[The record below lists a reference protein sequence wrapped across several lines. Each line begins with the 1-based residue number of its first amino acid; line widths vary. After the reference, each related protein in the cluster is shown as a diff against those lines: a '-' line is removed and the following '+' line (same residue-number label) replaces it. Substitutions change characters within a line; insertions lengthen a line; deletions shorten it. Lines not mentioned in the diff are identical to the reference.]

1 MAVSQLHLQFT
12 TVNPAM
18 KKKITRRQFLKAAGV
33 LGGMALLYPAWD
45 PGRGT
50 SAVQAQS
57 SSGEVIWV
65 PSICNFCSSFCDIKV
80 AVKTVNGSKRAVKI
94 EGNPHSPLN
103 RGKICA
109 RGQAG
114 LRQLYDPDRIKEPL
128 IRVAGSKRGEWNFR
142 AATWEEAYDY
152 IASGFKKVN
161 PWEIAM
167 VGGWTACVSYMHFSL
182 PFIRTLEIPNIIA
195 SPMQHCVTAGHFG
208 TDLVTGNFNVHD
220 EILADFENARYILF
234 SQNNAS
240 VAAISTARAVRFG
253 KARKNGAKVV
263 CLDPRQSEL
272 ASKADEWI
280 AIKPGTDHAFF
291 LAMIHTMLREELYDN
306 EFLAGHTNA
315 PFLAFK
321 DSSGN
326 IELAAD
332 MDNNGKPGSYYVYD
346 EISGKVVPVP
356 AYTNTNN
363 TSKNNQRIVPA
374 LKVPENTLWNGKP
387 VTTVFDVFIEK
398 TESFTPKWA
407 SEITDVSSE
416 TIERIAMEFG
426 QARPALVDPGWMGAR
441 YHHTIAQ
448 RRMQAIIQTLVGGID
463 VAGGW
468 LMNGEYRHKAEN
480 AWHMRQHDTGDAS
493 HDVPPVMLPG
503 MGFANGL
510 VDIFANPESWS
521 HGKPALSFAWAQ
533 EQQKQGKPSVFLP
546 AMADT
551 GLLEAAK
558 GEMTWNGEPYHIK
571 AFFMNA
577 ANPVRH
583 YFPAERW
590 EDIFTSDNV
599 DLVVAVDVLPSDTTA
614 FADVI
619 LPNHT
624 YLERNEPLL
633 YPLGPDTNLGFATR
647 LRAVEPLYNTR
658 DAADIFC
665 EITDRMGKLEPF
677 IEGIAEYAGL
687 DKTLLKTE
695 IKAAQAQGKPY
706 NEAFLKT
713 AYEALGHLSEHV
725 GKGKLSGDEVEKII
739 REKGL
744 LIVKSADEL
753 LEKAAMPAKIPVP
766 TMSGRLEL
774 FSPVLASF
782 TRTAGPRPLWD
793 PVLGYVPLTV
803 SDDREQ
809 QTLEPDEF
817 YFTYGK
823 IPVVSHAS
831 TNNNNALLD
840 AVMKPK
846 ENTFVG
852 LWINKS
858 KAETLG
864 FSDGQAVEIENVRY
878 NKKVSAKLFVTEMIR
893 PDTVFLPSS
902 FGSKNRKLGIAGG
915 KGTALNELMPYSIE
929 PLAASFMS
937 QEFTVRIRPSTAKE
951 LA

>member
-1 MAVSQLHLQFT
+1 
-12 TVNPAM
+12 M
-18 KKKITRRQFLKAAGV
+18 KNKITRRQFLKATGV
-33 LGGMALLYPAWD
+33 LGGMAILRPIWD
-45 PGRGT
+45 SGRQTAG
-50 SAVQAQS
+50 VHAQS
-57 SSGEVIWV
+57 SSGEVVWI
-65 PSICNFCSSFCDIKV
+65 PSICNFCSSFCDINV
-80 AVKTVNGSKRAVKI
+80 AVKTVNGRKRAVKI
-94 EGNPHSPLN
+94 EGNPNSPLN
-103 RGKICA
+103 QGKICA

-128 IRVAGSKRGEWNFR
+128 IRVEGSKRGDWNFR
-142 AATWEEAYDY
+142 VATWEEAYDY
-152 IASGFKKVN
+152 IASRFKKIN

-182 PFIRTLEIPNIIA
+182 PFVRTLQIPNIIA
-195 SPMQHCVTAGHFG
+195 SPMQHCVTAGHLG

-291 LAMIHTMLREELYDN
+291 LAMIHTMLRKELFDG
-306 EFLAGHTNA
+306 EFLANHTNA
-315 PFLAFK
+315 PFLVLEDK
-321 DSSGN
+321 NGN
-326 IELAAD
+326 IELATD
-332 MDNNGKPGSYYVYD
+332 MGSDGKPGCYYVYD
-346 EISGKVVPVP
+346 EIGRKAVPVP
-356 AYTNTNN
+356 AYTNTNQ
-363 TSKNNQRIVPA
+363 TTASKKPIVPA
-374 LKVPENTLWNGKP
+374 LIAPEDTLWNGRP
-387 VTTVFDVFIEK
+387 VTTVLDIFIEK
-398 TESFTPKWA
+398 TRRFTPEWA
-407 SEITDVSSE
+407 STITDIPSE
-416 TIERIAMEFG
+416 TIERVATEFAE
-426 QARPALVDPGWMGAR
+426 ARPALVDPGWMGAR
-441 YHHTIAQ
+441 YHHVISQ
-448 RRMQAIIQTLVGGID
+448 RRMQAIVQTLVGGID
-463 VAGGW
+463 SKGGW

-480 AWHMRQHDTGDAS
+480 AWHSKQQTPEEAS

-503 MGFANGL
+503 MGFAGGL
-510 VDIFANPESWS
+510 IDIFANPASWS
-521 HGKPALSFAWAQ
+521 HGKPALSFAWAH
-533 EQQKQGKPSVFLP
+533 EQQKQGKPSAFLP
-546 AMADT
+546 AMADN
-551 GLLEAAK
+551 GLLEAVR
-558 GEMTWNGEPYHIK
+558 GEMTWNGEPYRIK

-577 ANPVRH
+577 ANPLRH

-590 EDIFTSDNV
+590 KEMLSSNNL
-599 DLVVAVDVLPSDTTA
+599 DLVVTVDVLPSDTTA

-647 LRAVEPLYNTR
+647 LRTVEPLYNTR

-665 EITDRMGKLEPF
+665 EITDRMGKLEEY
-677 IEGIAEYAGL
+677 IESIAEYAGL
-687 DKTLLKTE
+687 DKTMLKKE
-695 IKAAQAQGKPY
+695 IAEAKAEGKPY

-713 AYEALGHLSEHV
+713 AYAALGDLAEQV
-725 GKGKLSGDEVEKII
+725 TGRKLTGSDVERTI

-744 LIVKSADEL
+744 IILKKADKL
-753 LEKAAMPAKIPVP
+753 LEEAAMPRKIPLP

-774 FSPVLASF
+774 FSPILASF
-782 TRTAGPRPLWD
+782 TRTAGPHPLWNPFLD
-793 PVLGYVPLTV
+793 YVPLTV
-803 SDDREQ
+803 SDDEKRKP
-809 QTLEPDEF
+809 LDPDEF

-831 TNNNNALLD
+831 TNNNNALLA
-840 AVMKPK
+840 AVTKPK
-846 ENTFVG
+846 ENSFIG
-852 LWINKS
+852 LWINKRV
-858 KAETLG
+858 AEKLG
-864 FSDGQAVEIENVRY
+864 LDEGEAVEIENLRY
-878 NKKVSAKLFVTEMIR
+878 NKKTRARLFVTEMIR

-902 FGSKNRKLGIAGG
+902 YGSENPKLRIAAE

-937 QEFTVRIRPSTAKE
+937 QEFTVRIRPLKQKN

>member
-1 MAVSQLHLQFT
+1 
-12 TVNPAM
+12 M

-33 LGGMALLYPAWD
+33 LGGMALLRPAWD
-45 PGRGT
+45 SGREAGN
-50 SAVQAQS
+50 VQAQS

-65 PSICNFCSSFCDIKV
+65 PSICNFCSSFCDINV
-80 AVKTVNGSKRAVKI
+80 AVKTVDGQKRAVKI
-94 EGNPHSPLN
+94 EGNPNSPLN

-128 IRVAGSKRGEWNFR
+128 IRVEGSKRGEWNFR
-142 AATWEEAYDY
+142 AATWEEAYDH
-152 IASGFKKVN
+152 IASRFKKVN

-182 PFIRTLEIPNIIA
+182 PFVRTLEIPNIIA
-195 SPMQHCVTAGHFG
+195 SPMQHCVTAGHLG

-253 KARKNGAKVV
+253 NARKNGAKVV

-280 AIKPGTDHAFF
+280 PIKPGTDHAFF
-291 LAMIHTMLREELYDN
+291 LAMIHTMLRKELYDKD
-306 EFLAGHTNA
+306 FLAAHTNS

-321 DSSGN
+321 DSKGE
-326 IELAAD
+326 IRLAAD
-332 MDNNGKPGSYYVYD
+332 TGGDGKPEAYYVYD
-346 EISGKVVPVP
+346 AISGTVLPVP
-356 AYTNTNN
+356 AYTNTNE
-363 TSKNNQRIVPA
+363 TAKNNQRIAPA
-374 LKVPENTLWNGKP
+374 LRAPENTHWNGKP
-387 VTTVFDVFIEK
+387 VSTVFDLFIEK
-398 TESFTPKWA
+398 TERFTPEWA
-407 SEITDVSSE
+407 AEITDISSGA
-416 TIERIAMEFG
+416 IERIATEFG

-441 YHHTIAQ
+441 YHHVISQ
-448 RRMQAIIQTLVGGID
+448 RRMQAIVQTLVGGID
-463 VAGGW
+463 VKGGW

-480 AWHMRQHDTGDAS
+480 MWHMKQHGREESSGDI
-493 HDVPPVMLPG
+493 PPVMLPG

-510 VDIFANPESWS
+510 MDIFANPESWS

-533 EQQKQGKPSVFLP
+533 EQQKQGNPSVFLP
-546 AMADT
+546 AMADN
-551 GLLEAAK
+551 GLLEASK

-577 ANPVRH
+577 ANPIRH

-590 EDIFTSDNV
+590 EEILTSSSV
-599 DLVVAVDVLPSDTTA
+599 DLVVTIDVLPSDTTA
-614 FADVI
+614 YADVI

-665 EITDRMGKLEPF
+665 EITDRMGKLDPY

-695 IKAAQAQGKPY
+695 IKAARAEGNPY

-713 AYEALGHLSEHV
+713 AYVALGQLSEHV
-725 GKGKLSGDEVEKII
+725 SGGKLSGEEVEKTIRKQGLII
-739 REKGL
+739 L
-744 LIVKSADEL
+744 KSAEEL
-753 LEKAAMPAKIPVP
+753 LEEAAMPGKIPVP

-774 FSPVLASF
+774 YSPILASF
-782 TRTAGPRPLWD
+782 TSAAGAHPLWD
-793 PVLGYVPLTV
+793 PVLGYVPLTI
-803 SDDREQ
+803 SDKAEKTALD
-809 QTLEPDEF
+809 PDEF

-831 TNNNNALLD
+831 TNNNNALLS
-840 AVMKPK
+840 AVTKPR
-846 ENTFVG
+846 ENSFVG
-852 LWINKS
+852 LWINKK

-864 FSDGQAVEIENVRY
+864 LSEGQIVEIENLRY
-878 NKKVSAKLFVTEMIR
+878 NKKVNATLFVTEMIR

-902 FGSKNRKLGIAGG
+902 YGSKNPKLGIAGG

-937 QEFTVRIRPSTAKE
+937 QEFTVRITGLQKKT
-951 LA
+951 

>member
-1 MAVSQLHLQFT
+1 
-12 TVNPAM
+12 M

-33 LGGMALLYPAWD
+33 LGGMALLRPVWD
-45 PGRGT
+45 SGHEAN
-50 SAVQAQS
+50 SVQAQS

-80 AVKTVNGSKRAVKI
+80 AVKTVDGHKRAVKI
-94 EGNPHSPLN
+94 EGNPNSPLN

-128 IRVAGSKRGEWNFR
+128 IRVEGSKRGEWNFR
-142 AATWEEAYDY
+142 VATWEEAYDY
-152 IASGFKKVN
+152 IVSRLNKVN
-161 PWEIAM
+161 PWEITM

-195 SPMQHCVTAGHFG
+195 SPMQHCVTAGHLG

-253 KARKNGAKVV
+253 EARKKGAKVV

-291 LAMIHTMLREELYDN
+291 LAMIHTMLREGLYN
-306 EFLAGHTNA
+306 KEFLASHTNS

-326 IELAAD
+326 VELAVD
-332 MDNNGKPGSYYVYD
+332 MGNDGKPVSYYVYD
-346 EISGKVVPVP
+346 EISGTVVPVP
-356 AYTNTNN
+356 AYTNTNE
-363 TSKNNQRIVPA
+363 TTKSKQRIVPA
-374 LKVPENTLWNGKP
+374 LNVPENTLWKGKT
-387 VTTVFDVFIEK
+387 VKTVFDFFIEK
-398 TESFTPKWA
+398 TENFTPEWA
-407 SEITDVSSE
+407 SEITDVPSA
-416 TIERIAMEFG
+416 TIERITIEFG
-426 QARPALVDPGWMGAR
+426 RSRPALVDPGWMGSR
-441 YHHTIAQ
+441 YHHVIAQ

-463 VAGGW
+463 VKGGW

-480 AWHMRQHDTGDAS
+480 AWHSKQHAAEEKS

-510 VDIFANPESWS
+510 IDIFANPASWP

-551 GLLEAAK
+551 GLLEAVR
-558 GEMTWNGEPYHIK
+558 GDMIWNGEPYNIK

-590 EDIFTSDNV
+590 KEILSSNNV
-599 DLVVAVDVLPSDTTA
+599 DLVVTVDVLPSDTTL

-665 EITDRMGKLEPF
+665 EITDRMGKLEPY
-677 IEGIAEYAGL
+677 IASIAEYAGL
-687 DKTLLKTE
+687 DKALLKKE
-695 IKAAQAQGKPY
+695 IQSVRTAGKPY

-713 AYEALGHLSEHV
+713 AYVAMGHLSEHV
-725 GKGKLSGDEVEKII
+725 TGKKLTGDEVEKTI

-744 LIVKSADEL
+744 IILKSAGEM
-753 LEKAAMPAKIPVP
+753 LEEAAMPAKIPVP
-766 TMSGRLEL
+766 TISGRLEL
-774 FSPVLASF
+774 YSPILASF
-782 TRTAGPRPLWD
+782 TRAAGSHPLWD
-793 PVLGYVPLTV
+793 PVLDYVPLIV
-803 SDDREQ
+803 SDDGEK
-809 QTLEPDEF
+809 QTLEKDEF

-831 TNNNNALLD
+831 TNNNNALLS

-846 ENTFVG
+846 EDAFVG

-858 KAETLG
+858 KAEELG
-864 FSDGQAVEIENVRY
+864 LQGEQIVEVENLRY
-878 NKKVSAKLFVTEMIR
+878 NGKVKARLFTTEMIR

-902 FGSKNRKLGIAGG
+902 FGSKSSKLSIAGG

-929 PLAASFMS
+929 PLAASLMS
-937 QEFTVRIRPSTAKE
+937 QEFTVRIKPYKKKE
-951 LA
+951 LV

>member
-1 MAVSQLHLQFT
+1 
-12 TVNPAM
+12 M
-18 KKKITRRQFLKAAGV
+18 KKKITRRQFLKATGV
-33 LGGMALLYPAWD
+33 LGGMTLLHPVWAPD
-45 PGRGT
+45 RDT
-50 SAVQAQS
+50 DDAHAQS

-65 PSICNFCSSFCDIKV
+65 PSICNFCSSFCDINV
-80 AVKTVNGSKRAVKI
+80 AVKNVNGSKRAVKI
-94 EGNPHSPLN
+94 EGNPNSPLN
-103 RGKICA
+103 RGKTCA

-114 LRQLYDPDRIKEPL
+114 LHQLYDPDRIKEPL

-142 AATWEEAYDY
+142 VATWEEAYDY
-152 IASGFKKVN
+152 IVSRFKKIN
-161 PWEIAM
+161 PWEITM

-195 SPMQHCVTAGHFG
+195 SPMQHCVTAGHLG

-253 KARKNGAKVV
+253 EAIKNGAKVV

-291 LAMIHTMLREELYDN
+291 LAMIHTILRKKLYDN
-306 EFLAGHTNA
+306 EFLADHTNA
-315 PFLAFK
+315 PFLIFK
-321 DSSGN
+321 DSNGN

-332 MDNNGKPGSYYVYD
+332 VENDGKPASYYVYD
-346 EISGKVVPVP
+346 EISATVVPVP
-356 AYTNTNN
+356 AYTNTNK
-363 TSKNNQRIVPA
+363 TAKNSQRIFPA
-374 LKVPENTLWNGKP
+374 LRVPENTLWNGKP
-387 VTTVFDVFIEK
+387 VTTVFDAFIEK
-398 TESFTPKWA
+398 TENFTPKWA
-407 SEITDVSSE
+407 SDITDISPE
-416 TIERIAMEFG
+416 TIERIATEFG

-441 YHHTIAQ
+441 YHHVIAQ

-463 VAGGW
+463 VKGGW
-468 LMNGEYRHKAEN
+468 MMNGEYRHKVEN
-480 AWHMRQHDTGDAS
+480 MWRMKQHGTKETS
-493 HDVPPVMLPG
+493 QDVPPVMLPG

-510 VDIFANPESWS
+510 IDIFANPESWS

-546 AMADT
+546 AMADN
-551 GLLEAAK
+551 GLLEATR

-590 EDIFTSDNV
+590 EEILSSGNV
-599 DLVVAVDVLPSDTTA
+599 DLVVTIDVLPSDTTA

-677 IEGIAEYAGL
+677 IESIAEYAGL
-687 DKTLLKTE
+687 DETLLKTE
-695 IKAAQAQGKPY
+695 IRTAQAEGEPY

-713 AYEALGHLSEHV
+713 AYEALGHLSEHAT
-725 GKGKLSGDEVEKII
+725 GRKLSGKEVEKSIH
-739 REKGL
+739 EKGL
-744 LIVKSADEL
+744 VILKSADRL
-753 LEKAAMPAKIPVP
+753 LEEAAMPKKIPVP

-774 FSPVLASF
+774 YSPILASF
-782 TRTAGPRPLWD
+782 TRSAGSHPLWD
-793 PVLGYVPLTV
+793 SVLGYMPLSI
-803 SDDREQ
+803 SDEAEKTSLD
-809 QTLEPDEF
+809 PDEF

-831 TNNNNALLD
+831 TNNNNALLS
-840 AVMKPK
+840 AVAKPK
-846 ENTFVG
+846 ENAFAG
-852 LWINKS
+852 LWINKR
-858 KAETLG
+858 KAEKLG
-864 FSDGQAVEIENVRY
+864 LSEGQVIEIENLRY
-878 NKKVSAKLFVTEMIR
+878 NKKVCARLFVTEMIR

-902 FGSKNRKLGIAGG
+902 YGSKNPKLGIAGG
-915 KGTALNELMPYSIE
+915 KGTALNELMPYSID

-937 QEFTVRIRPSTAKE
+937 QEFTVRIRPSKE
-951 LA
+951 NLS

>member
-1 MAVSQLHLQFT
+1 
-12 TVNPAM
+12 M
-18 KKKITRRQFLKAAGV
+18 KKKVTRRQFLKVAGV
-33 LGGMALLYPAWD
+33 LGGMVLLRPVWD
-45 PGRGT
+45 SSPETGD
-50 SAVQAQS
+50 VQAQS
-57 SSGEVIWV
+57 SSGEVVWI

-80 AVKTVNGSKRAVKI
+80 AVKTVDGSKRAVKI

-128 IRVAGSKRGEWNFR
+128 IRVQGSKRGEWNFR
-142 AATWEEAYDY
+142 VATWQEAYDY
-152 IASGFKKVN
+152 IASRFKKVN

-182 PFIRTLEIPNIIA
+182 PFVRTLEIPNIIA
-195 SPMQHCVTAGHFG
+195 SPMQHCVTAGHLG

-253 KARKNGAKVV
+253 EARKNGAKVV

-291 LAMIHTMLREELYDN
+291 LAMIHTMLRKRLYDQD
-306 EFLAGHTNA
+306 FLAGHTNA
-315 PFLAFK
+315 PFLAFQGE
-321 DSSGN
+321 SGN

-332 MDNNGKPGSYYVYD
+332 MGSDGKPEAYYVYD

-356 AYTNTNN
+356 AYTNTNK

-407 SEITDVSSE
+407 SEITDVPSE
-416 TIERIAMEFG
+416 TIERIAIEFAE
-426 QARPALVDPGWMGAR
+426 ARPALVDPGWMGAR
-441 YHHTIAQ
+441 YHHVISQ

-463 VAGGW
+463 SKGGW

-480 AWHMRQHDTGDAS
+480 AWHSKQHNTEQTS
-493 HDVPPVMLPG
+493 SEVPPVMLPG
-503 MGFANGL
+503 MGFTNGL
-510 VDIFANPESWS
+510 IDIFANPESWS

-533 EQQKQGKPSVFLP
+533 EQQKQGNPSAFLP

-551 GLLEAAK
+551 GLLEAVK

-583 YFPAERW
+583 YFPADRW
-590 EDIFTSDNV
+590 EEILSSRNV
-599 DLVVAVDVLPSDTTA
+599 DLVVTIDVLPSDTTA

-665 EITDRMGKLEPF
+665 EITDRMGKLDLY
-677 IEGIAEYAGL
+677 IESIAGYAGL
-687 DKTLLKTE
+687 DKALLKKE
-695 IKAAQAQGKPY
+695 IAAARAEGKPY

-713 AYEALGHLSEHV
+713 AFEALGHLSEHV
-725 GKGKLSGDEVEKII
+725 SGKKLTGEEVEKNI

-744 LIVKSADEL
+744 IILKNADEL
-753 LEKAAMPAKIPVP
+753 LEDAAMPRKIPVP
-766 TMSGRLEL
+766 TPSGRLEL
-774 FSPVLASF
+774 YSPILASF
-782 TRTAGPRPLWD
+782 TRAAGPHPLWD
-793 PVLGYVPLTV
+793 PVLDYVPVTL
-803 SDDREQ
+803 SDKSGKASLDR
-809 QTLEPDEF
+809 DEF

-823 IPVVSHAS
+823 VPVVSHAS
-831 TNNNNALLD
+831 TNNNNALLA
-840 AVMKPK
+840 AVTKPK
-846 ENTFVG
+846 ESSFAG
-852 LWINKS
+852 LWVNKT

-864 FSDGQAVEIENVRY
+864 LSEGQIVEVENLRH
-878 NKKVSAKLFVTEMIR
+878 NKKVNARLFVTEMIR

-902 FGSKNRKLGIAGG
+902 YGSKNPKLGIAGG

-937 QEFTVRIRPSTAKE
+937 QEFTVRIRPLKQA
-951 LA
+951 

>member
-1 MAVSQLHLQFT
+1 
-12 TVNPAM
+12 M
-18 KKKITRRQFLKAAGV
+18 KTAGV
-33 LGGMALLYPAWD
+33 LGGLALLRPVWD
-45 PGRGT
+45 SSRET
-50 SAVQAQS
+50 NNVQAQAT
-57 SSGEVIWV
+57 SGDVIWV
-65 PSICNFCSSFCDIKV
+65 PSICNFCSSFCDINV
-80 AVKTVNGSKRAVKI
+80 AVKTVDERKRAVKI
-94 EGNPHSPLN
+94 EGNPNSPLN

-114 LRQLYDPDRIKEPL
+114 LRQLYDPDRLKEPL
-128 IRVAGSKRGEWNFR
+128 IRVEGSKRGEWNFR
-142 AATWEEAYDY
+142 TATWEEAYDY
-152 IASGFKKVN
+152 IASRFKQIN

-182 PFIRTLEIPNIIA
+182 PFVRTLEIPNIIA
-195 SPMQHCVTAGHFG
+195 SPMQHCVTAGHLG

-253 KARKNGAKVV
+253 AAKKNGAKVV

-280 AIKPGTDHAFF
+280 AIKPGADQAFF
-291 LAMIHTMLREELYDN
+291 LAMIHTMLREKLYDKD
-306 EFLAGHTNA
+306 FLTKHTNA

-321 DSSGN
+321 NSNGTV
-326 IELAAD
+326 ELAAEAGED
-332 MDNNGKPGSYYVYD
+332 GKPASYFVFD
-346 EISGKVVPVP
+346 DISGSVVAVP
-356 AYTNTNN
+356 AYTNTNE
-363 TSKNNQRIVPA
+363 TAKNKQRIVPA
-374 LKVPENTLWNGKP
+374 LQAPGNARWNGKT
-387 VTTVFDVFIEK
+387 VTTVFDLFLEK
-398 TESFTPKWA
+398 TGTFTPEWA
-407 SEITDVSSE
+407 SEITDVPAE
-416 TIERIAMEFG
+416 TIERIASEFG
-426 QARPALVDPGWMGAR
+426 RSRPALVDPGWMGSR
-441 YHHTIAQ
+441 YHHVIAQ

-463 VAGGW
+463 VPGGW

-480 AWHMRQHDTGDAS
+480 AWHMRQHAKERPA

-503 MGFANGL
+503 MGFASGL
-510 VDIFANPESWS
+510 IDIFANPEAWS

-533 EQQKQGKPSVFLP
+533 EQQKKGKPSAFLP

-551 GLLEAAK
+551 GLLEATR
-558 GEMTWNGEPYHIK
+558 GEMTWNGEPYNIK

-577 ANPVRH
+577 ANPIRH

-590 EDIFTSDNV
+590 KEILSSPNV
-599 DLVVAVDVLPSDTTA
+599 DLVVTIDVLPSDTTL

-665 EITDRMGKLEPF
+665 EITDRMGKLEPYLD
-677 IEGIAEYAGL
+677 GIAAYAGL
-687 DKTLLKTE
+687 DKNMLKKE
-695 IKAAQAQGKPY
+695 IEAARAVGKPY

-713 AYEALGHLSEHV
+713 AYEALGHLSGHIN
-725 GKGKLSGDEVEKII
+725 GKKMTGDEVEKTI
-739 REKGL
+739 REQGL
-744 LIVKSADEL
+744 IILKSADEL
-753 LEKAAMPAKIPVP
+753 LAEAAMPAKIPVP
-766 TMSGRLEL
+766 TLSGRVEL
-774 FSPVLASF
+774 FSPMLASF
-782 TRTAGPRPLWD
+782 TSAAGQNPLWD
-793 PVLGYVPLTV
+793 PILDYLPVSL
-803 SDDREQ
+803 SDDEEKK
-809 QTLEPDEF
+809 TLGQNEF

-831 TNNNNALLD
+831 TNNNNALLA
-840 AVMKPK
+840 AVTKPK
-846 ENTFVG
+846 EDSYVG

-858 KAETLG
+858 KAAQLG
-864 FSDGQAVEIENVRY
+864 FEQGQTVEIENLRY
-878 NKKVSAKLFVTEMIR
+878 KKKVLARLFTTEMIR

-902 FGSKNRKLGIAGG
+902 FGSKNPKLSIAGG
-915 KGTALNELMPYSIE
+915 KGTPLNELMPYSLE

-937 QEFTVRIRPSTAKE
+937 QEFTVTIRPSKEKE